1 MMCSKLHDILQ
12 YNSTYTDIYRDVNT
26 KMLIMIIS
34 KWWDSSQQFFLLFC
48 LNDFSKISKEN
59 HSFINI
65 VFKGSSFR
73 LWVRVLENEEWRDKC
88 EIISGKNW
96 QDEANDDLEKAS
108 EKEGWRLSTLSTGW
122 HFIKTKI
129 LLKEVLE
136 AGLLVHTQ
144 IPLFLS
150 HPWLGPITYLLL
162 FLGVVF
168 AEFLACADK
177 TLVSLS

>member
-73 LWVRVLENEEWRDKC
+73 LWVRVLENEE
-88 EIISGKNW
+88 
-96 QDEANDDLEKAS
+96 
-108 EKEGWRLSTLSTGW
+108 
-122 HFIKTKI
+122 
-129 LLKEVLE
+129 
-136 AGLLVHTQ
+136 
-144 IPLFLS
+144 
-150 HPWLGPITYLLL
+150 
-162 FLGVVF
+162 
-168 AEFLACADK
+168 
-177 TLVSLS
+177 